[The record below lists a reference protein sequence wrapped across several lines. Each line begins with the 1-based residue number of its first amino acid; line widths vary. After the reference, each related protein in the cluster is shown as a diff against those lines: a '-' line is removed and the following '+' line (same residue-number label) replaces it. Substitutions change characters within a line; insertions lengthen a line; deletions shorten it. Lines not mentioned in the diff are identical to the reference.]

1 MEDIEIPVPVLREFC
16 AENLTHVAAALE
28 AGAERIELCD
38 NLAVGGTTPS
48 AGVIWKA
55 CEAAHA
61 EGARVMCMVRP
72 RGGDF
77 CYDLD
82 ELQATE
88 ADISVALDLGA
99 DGIVLGC
106 LAPCDAESYV
116 ASREVAIAAGDLPGA
131 GYAGGFA
138 IDYAALDRLCSAAR
152 AAASGRQDAL
162 DITFHM
168 AFDALPDEAQDEA
181 LELLPTFGVTR
192 VLSHGGAAGT
202 RIEDNL
208 DRLRALIER
217 APDGLTVLPGAGIT
231 HGNADAVARSTG
243 AWELHGTR
251 IVELSRP
258 VA

>member
-1 MEDIEIPVPVLREFC
+1 MDDIEIPVPVLREFC

-55 CEAAHA
+55 CETAHA
-61 EGARVMCMVRP
+61 EGARVMRMARP

-82 ELQATE
+82 ELQAME
-88 ADISVALDLGA
+88 ADVSVALDLGA

-106 LAPCDAESYV
+106 LAPRDAGAYA
-116 ASREVAIAAGDLPGA
+116 ASRARALTAGELPGA
-131 GYAGGFA
+131 GYEGGYA
-138 IDYAALDRLCSAAR
+138 IDYAALDRLCTAVR
-152 AAASGRQDAL
+152 AASAERVDAV

-168 AFDALPDEAQDEA
+168 AFDDVPESEQDEA
-181 LELLPTFGVTR
+181 LELLATFGVTR
-192 VLSHGGAAGT
+192 VLTHGGAAGT

-231 HGNADAVARSTG
+231 RVNADAVARATG
-243 AWELHGTR
+243 ACELHGTR

>member
-48 AGVIWKA
+48 AGVIWK
-55 CEAAHA
+55 
-61 EGARVMCMVRP
+61 
-72 RGGDF
+72 
-77 CYDLD
+77 
-82 ELQATE
+82 

>member
-1 MEDIEIPVPVLREFC
+1 
-16 AENLTHVAAALE
+16 
-28 AGAERIELCD
+28 
-38 NLAVGGTTPS
+38 
-48 AGVIWKA
+48 
-55 CEAAHA
+55 
-61 EGARVMCMVRP
+61 MCMARP

-82 ELQATE
+82 ELQAME
-88 ADISVALDLGA
+88 ADVSVALDLGA

-106 LAPCDAESYV
+106 LAPRDAGAYA
-116 ASREVAIAAGDLPGA
+116 ASRARALTAGELPGA
-131 GYAGGFA
+131 GYEGGYA
-138 IDYAALDRLCSAAR
+138 IDYAALDRLCTAVR
-152 AAASGRQDAL
+152 AASAERVDAV

-168 AFDALPDEAQDEA
+168 AFDDVPESEQDEA
-181 LELLPTFGVTR
+181 LELLATFGVTR
-192 VLSHGGAAGT
+192 VLTHGGAAGT

-231 HGNADAVARSTG
+231 RVNADAVARATG
-243 AWELHGTR
+243 ACELHGTR